1 MAFEVRKIDP
11 LDLQPRKAIGVSL
24 PFSSSG
30 VFKST
35 YQTKDA
41 IRTNLVNYFMTSRK
55 ERYLNPEF
63 GNILP
68 TYLFEQLTPEKV
80 REVDRVVKQD
90 LKRYFPKVE
99 PIEINTVGIPDE
111 NTIQFS
117 LRYKIKDTNVEDE
130 VVLNFVQ

>member
-24 PFSSSG
+24 PFSSSR